1 MRFRKSIK
9 LAPGLRMNLSGS
21 GVSWTLGPRGASIGI
36 GRRGSYLN
44 TGIPGTGL
52 YSRQRLGG
60 SSARSMPAAP
70 SKTTTFTATVSID
83 DDGQIS
89 FRDESGEPLSPTRID
104 LLKKQKGDLI
114 HGLIEKKCAEIN
126 HEIEALGE
134 IHTFTPPPNS
144 PPQYVANS
152 YNVEMPYAP
161 EPKSP
166 GFLGWLFRSV
176 ANRIASE
183 NSDAQKEYEDRL
195 AKWHSDKSAFEAG
208 EAARKHLFQG
218 AMSGVCLDMEQM
230 FSELLADI
238 VWPRETLVSFE
249 VSGGGKQIQLS
260 VDLPEIA
267 EMPNKTAS
275 APQRGYKLSVK
286 EMGPTWVQKL
296 YMRHI
301 HAIGF
306 RLIGEAFGLLPT
318 IQTVI
323 LSAYSQR
330 VNSKTGQ
337 VGDEY
342 LYSARVHRID
352 WEKINFGNLGA
363 IDVVESLNQFE
374 LRRSMTK
381 TGIFKPIEPLAI
393 Q

>member
-152 YNVEMPYAP
+152 YNVEMP
-161 EPKSP
+161 
-166 GFLGWLFRSV
+166 
-176 ANRIASE
+176 
-183 NSDAQKEYEDRL
+183 YEDRL